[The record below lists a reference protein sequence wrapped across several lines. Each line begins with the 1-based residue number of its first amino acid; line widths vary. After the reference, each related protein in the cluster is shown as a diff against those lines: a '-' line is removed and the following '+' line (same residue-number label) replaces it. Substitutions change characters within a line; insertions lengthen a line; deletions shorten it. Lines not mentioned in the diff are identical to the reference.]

1 MYDAGYHIVQLLLQH
16 IERSLRGITLHG
28 GLLRLRQCPLIHL
41 LVLVQRYAVYLH
53 RRGRHHVRR
62 LLIHDK
68 GVQRLDVHLAVAH
81 YVGSY
86 ILSPALFVKGLHGDI
101 LDAGVLAYDALHLLQ
116 LYAEAADLHL
126 SVPAAHKLYVA
137 IGQIAHYV
145 AGAVTASK

>member
-1 MYDAGYHIVQLLLQH
+1 MYDADNHIVQLLLQH

-41 LVLVQRYAVYLH
+41 LVLVQRYAVNLH

-62 LLIHDK
+62 FLIHDK
-68 GVQRLDVHLAVAH
+68 GVQRLDIDLAVAH
-81 YVGSY
+81 YIGGYV
-86 ILSPALFVKGLHGDI
+86 LSPTLFVKGLHGDI

-116 LYAEAADLHL
+116 LYAEAAYLHL

-137 IGQIAHYV
+137 IGQVAHNV
-145 AGAVTASK
+145 TGAVAASK